1 MKDGVIGPESG
12 KYRDKSKECCRK
24 QRQQTS
30 VGKRKIE
37 IKYAATR
44 VCKLEG
50 VIGLRCFKFFVMQG
64 RRETLMTFRI

>member
-1 MKDGVIGPESG
+1 MT
-12 KYRDKSKECCRK
+12 
-24 QRQQTS
+24 TS

-50 VIGLRCFKFFVMQG
+50 VIGLKCFKIFVMYG
-64 RRETLMTFRI
+64 RKETLITFRI

>member
-12 KYRDKSKECCRK
+12 KHRDKSKECCRK

-50 VIGLRCFKFFVMQG
+50 VID
-64 RRETLMTFRI
+64 